1 MGNLAGFVPDKPR
14 HAHISVGSP
23 ELFLTIPGMHTPMWP
38 PELLPAIL
46 GVPRIPAGRRF
57 CSRQIPACPHPCDR
71 RNCSWQ
77 FSAYPASLWAAGIVS
92 DKPGMPTS
100 LWAKK
105 NPPSGGFFN
114 DSKAHPCSDKRLQT
128 DKKRSP
134 VSGDRSGRA
143 LPLTQ
148 ENQKLPTRSTTTA
161 KTNTTLQQHKRINTI
176 DTTQSHNAIN
186 NIQSIRHNRYCS
198 IDTAD

>member
-1 MGNLAGFVPDKPR
+1 MPTSMWSAGIAPGNSR
-14 HAHISVGSP
+14 H
-23 ELFLTIPGMHTPMWP
+23 T
-38 PELLPAIL
+38 
-46 GVPRIPAGRRF
+46 
-57 CSRQIPACPHPCDR
+57 PHPCGPPVLFQT
-71 RNCSWQ
+71 N
-77 FSAYPASLWAAGIVS
+77 
-92 DKPGMPTS
+92 PGMPTS

-148 ENQKLPTRSTTTA
+148 ENQKLPTRSTTTS
-161 KTNTTLQQHKRINTI
+161 KTKTPLQQHKRINTI

-186 NIQSIRHNRYCS
+186 NTQSIRHNRYCS
-198 IDTAD
+198 IDTADLTQQQISDRISFPMVLATGDASEAQLLVITLLALTHKPSGSSQQSL